1 MNASAYAIGDCVG
14 GLGCT
19 PARSALYGGM
29 IESAGEIL
37 ILTGPPGSGKT
48 TTARALAVLPG
59 SPKVHLH
66 TDDFWH
72 FIRNGLIQPYLPEAH
87 RQNEV
92 VVGVLAKAA
101 EGYARDGFFVVVD
114 GIVGPWFLPPFRA
127 LGVPLHYVAL
137 RPPLDAAIRRCQ
149 ERGGNTLTDPAAITA
164 LHEQLSSIGEL
175 ERHVLVTDGHGP
187 EDTLEAVVDAVQ
199 SGAFR
204 LPS

>member
-1 MNASAYAIGDCVG
+1 MTDF
-14 GLGCT
+14 
-19 PARSALYGGM
+19 
-29 IESAGEIL
+29 AGEIL
-37 ILTGPPGSGKT
+37 VLTGPPGSGKT
-48 TTARALAVLPG
+48 TTARALAATSG

-66 TDDFWH
+66 TDDFGH

-101 EGYARDGFFVVVD
+101 EGYARGGFFVVVD

-127 LGVPLHYVAL
+127 LAMPLHYVVL
-137 RPPLDAAIRRCQ
+137 RPPLDVAIRRCR
-149 ERGGNTLTDPAAITA
+149 ERGGDTLTDPKAITA
-164 LHEQLSSIGEL
+164 LHQQLSSLGEL
-175 ERHVLVTDGHGP
+175 ERHVLVTDGHSP
-187 EDTLEAVVDAVQ
+187 EHTLSAVIEAAQ